1 MAVSFLRLLRPVVRA
16 AALIAPTLTGR
27 IAFTAFC
34 TPPRSKQ
41 GPNRAAAVKSVGA
54 RLDAATRLSVPFP
67 CGSVAAHVFEPAQV
81 FEPVN
86 VFEPASGG
94 ADARVR
100 SVILL
105 HGWTGEAAFMSAFVT
120 PLQRAG
126 FRVVAFDLPAHG
138 QSTGAQL
145 NVPIGVASLAAVA
158 RAFAPVHAIVA
169 HSFGGSIALA
179 ALAGT
184 VPAQPRVEAQRLAL
198 LGSPASMAEVAR
210 WFGTTVGLGERGQ
223 SALEA
228 RIHDVAGVPV
238 SDFEGKAQLARFGR
252 PTLLLHCRDDREVP
266 FAHAQTLSEAGP
278 FVRLEPLQKLGH
290 RRILQSRK
298 VAAMVADFVAG
309 RAEAP
314 SAQTQPISSR
324 RTTASIA
331 STPSAEAF
339 RQGR

>member
-1 MAVSFLRLLRPVVRA
+1 MGAMAISFLRLLRPVVRA
-16 AALIAPTLTGR
+16 AALIAPTFTGR

-41 GPNRAAAVKSVGA
+41 GTNRAAAVKSVGA

-67 CGSVAAHVFEPAQV
+67 CGSVAAHVFEPA
-81 FEPVN
+81 
-86 VFEPASGG
+86 AGS
-94 ADARVR
+94 ADAPLR

-105 HGWTGEAAFMSAFVT
+105 HGWTGEAAFMSAFVA
-120 PLQRAG
+120 PFQQAG

-138 QSTGAQL
+138 QSTGRQL

-198 LGSPASMAEVAR
+198 LGSPASMTEVAR
-210 WFGTTVGLGERGQ
+210 WFGATVGLGKRGQ
-223 SALEA
+223 QALEA

-238 SDFEGKAQLARFGR
+238 SDFEGKTQLARFRR

-266 FAHAQTLSEAGP
+266 FAHAQALAEAGP
-278 FVRLEPLQKLGH
+278 FVRLEALQKLGH

-309 RAEAP
+309 RTDP
-314 SAQTQPISSR
+314 PPAQTQPISSR

-331 STPSAEAF
+331 STPSDDAF

>member
-1 MAVSFLRLLRPVVRA
+1 MAISFLRLLRPVVRT

-27 IAFTAFC
+27 IAFAAFC

-41 GPNRAAAVKSVGA
+41 GTNRAAAVKSVGA

-67 CGSVAAHVFEPAQV
+67 CGSVAAHVFEPSHD
-81 FEPVN
+81 
-86 VFEPASGG
+86 FEPAPGG
-94 ADARVR
+94 ADAPAR

-105 HGWTGEAAFMSAFVT
+105 HGWTGEAAFMSAFVA

-138 QSTGAQL
+138 QSTGTQL

-158 RAFAPVHAIVA
+158 RAFAPVHAIVG

-184 VPAQPRVEAQRLAL
+184 VPAQPRVEAQRLVL
-198 LGSPASMAEVAR
+198 LGSPASLAEVAR
-210 WFGTTVGLGERGQ
+210 WFGTTVGLGARGQ
-223 SALEA
+223 GALEA

-238 SDFEGKAQLARFGR
+238 GDFEGKAQLARFGR

-314 SAQTQPISSR
+314 PAQTQPISSR

>member
-1 MAVSFLRLLRPVVRA
+1 MAISPLRLIRPIVRIA
-16 AALIAPTLTGR
+16 ARVAPQLTGR

-41 GPNRAAAVKSVGA
+41 GTNRAAPVKSIGA

-67 CGSVAAHVFEPAQV
+67 CGSVAAHVFEPDV
-81 FEPVN
+81 V
-86 VFEPASGG
+86 EPAPGG
-94 ADARVR
+94 TDETVR
-100 SVILL
+100 SVILV
-105 HGWTGEAAFMSAFVT
+105 HGWTGEAAFMSAFVA

-126 FRVVAFDLPAHG
+126 FRVVALDLPAHG
-138 QSTGAQL
+138 QSTGRQL
-145 NVPIGVASLAAVA
+145 NVPIGVASIAAVA

-184 VPAQPRVEAQRLAL
+184 VPAQPRIKAERLAL
-198 LGSPASMAEVAR
+198 LASPASMAEVAR
-210 WFGTTVGLGERGQ
+210 WFGATVGLGERGQ
-223 SALEA
+223 RALEA
-228 RIHDVAGVPV
+228 RIHAVAGVPV
-238 SDFEGKAQLARFGR
+238 GDFEGKAQLALFGR
-252 PTLLLHCRDDREVP
+252 PTLLLHCRDDKEVP
-266 FAHAQTLSEAGP
+266 FAHAQAMAEAGS

-290 RRILQSRK
+290 RRILQSRA

-309 RAEAP
+309 RAD
-314 SAQTQPISSR
+314 SRLAQTQPISSR

-331 STPSAEAF
+331 STPSDEAF